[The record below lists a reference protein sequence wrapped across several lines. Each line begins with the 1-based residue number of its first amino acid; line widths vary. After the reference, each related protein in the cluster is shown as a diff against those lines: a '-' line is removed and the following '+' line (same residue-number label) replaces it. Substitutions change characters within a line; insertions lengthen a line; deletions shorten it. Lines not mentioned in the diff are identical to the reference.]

1 MSTKARG
8 ILACALFAAV
18 LPGIAE
24 AAGYNGNWPLTI
36 SHSQYSNGSYCL
48 TLNGSV
54 SGGASL
60 TGPLGNLPNGQ
71 FQLIGR
77 NLVASIAQPYGGGF
91 NAGLVFNLPARK
103 GNLANGTYI
112 DDNDGYLFDTSVVTV
127 GAKNGC

>member
-1 MSTKARG
+1 MFTKMLG
-8 ILACALFAAV
+8 ILPCVLCIAV
-18 LPGIAE
+18 LSGTAD
-24 AAGYNGNWPLTI
+24 AASYNGNWPLTI

-71 FQLIGR
+71 FQVIGR
-77 NLVASIAQPYGGGF
+77 SLVASIAQPYGGGF
-91 NAGLVFNLPARK
+91 NAGLVFNLPARN
-103 GNLANGTYI
+103 GVLANGTYI

-127 GAKNGC
+127 GTKNGC